1 MKTSPGMSS
10 AESLPISEAFD
21 TTAGT
26 FKSEENPINPPKRSW
41 VELNHP
47 PSSSSGL
54 LKKGVG

>member
-26 FKSEENPINPPKRSW
+26 FKSEENPINPPKRS
-41 VELNHP
+41 
-47 PSSSSGL
+47 
-54 LKKGVG
+54 